1 MCCASTAFTRE
12 TDMAPRVVTA
22 DQAASLVGSGDTL
35 LIGGSG
41 AGHSVP
47 DTIIAAIG
55 ERFLAEGQPRDLTT
69 IHPVGLGD
77 RAHRGIGHLAHP
89 GLLKR
94 VVCGTLVD
102 SPPVERMAVRNEI
115 EAYTLPQGCL
125 SQLTREMAAG
135 RPGLTTHVG
144 LNTFVD
150 PRYGGGKQS
159 ARATEDLV
167 DLIQVGNKDYLFF
180 KSFHVDVALVRG
192 TTADEDG
199 NVTMEH
205 EAVFGEM
212 ISMAQAARRAGG
224 IVIAQV
230 KRMARRGTLPAKQ
243 VKIPGMLV
251 DLIVVDPGQ
260 TQTFFTAHDPAYAG
274 ELKVPLT
281 DIAALP
287 FSPRKVVA
295 RRAALELFSG
305 AICNLGSGISTGI
318 ASLAA
323 EENAIDDVVLTN
335 EQGLIG
341 GAPAAGNEPGAGR
354 NYQAMVDQ
362 PYQFDFYDGGG
373 LDLAFLSFAE
383 VDETCNVNVSRFG
396 DKIVGPGGF
405 INISQNAKTM
415 IFSGT
420 FTAGGLDIGWPG
432 GKTRIAR
439 EGAEKKFVANVQQVT
454 YSGALAAQNGQRTL
468 YVTERAVFCRNEA
481 GKLELIEIAPG
492 IELERDIFANM
503 QFKPAVS
510 ASLREMDARIFRPE
524 AMGLAAIIAANSRP
538 IRSARLDAFLTAV
551 VS

>member
-1 MCCASTAFTRE
+1 
-12 TDMAPRVVTA
+12 MAPRVVTA
-22 DQAASLVGSGDTL
+22 DEAAQLVATGDTL

-47 DTIIAAIG
+47 DTLIGAIAK
-55 ERFLAEGQPRDLTT
+55 RFLAEGAPRNLTT
-69 IHPVGLGD
+69 VHPVGLGD
-77 RAHRGIGHLAHP
+77 RANRGIGHLAHE

-102 SPPVERMAVRNEI
+102 SPPVERMAAANTI

-144 LNTFVD
+144 LHTFVD
-150 PRYGGGKQS
+150 PRHGGGRQS
-159 ARATEDLV
+159 KLATEDLV
-167 DLIQVGNKDYLFF
+167 ELTTVGNKEYLFF
-180 KSFHVDVALVRG
+180 KSFHVDVALIRG

-199 NVTMEH
+199 NITMEH

-230 KRMARRGTLPAKQ
+230 KRMALRGTLPPKQ

-251 DLIVVDPGQ
+251 DLIVVDPAQ

-274 ELKVPLT
+274 EIKVPLGH
-281 DIAALP
+281 IAALP
-287 FSPRKVVA
+287 FSVRKIVA
-295 RRAALELFSG
+295 RRASLELYSG

-341 GAPAAGNEPGAGR
+341 GVPATGNEPGAGR

-383 VDETCNVNVSRFG
+383 VDAACNVNVSRFG

-405 INISQNAKTM
+405 INISQNAKT
-415 IFSGT
+415 ILFSGT
-420 FTAGGLDIGWPG
+420 FTAGGLDMSWPNG
-432 GKTRIAR
+432 RTHIAR
-439 EGAEKKFVANVQQVT
+439 EGAEKKFVRQVQQVT
-454 YSGALAAQNGQRTL
+454 YSGALAAQNGQRAF
-468 YVTERAVFCRNEA
+468 YITERAVFRRTEA
-481 GKLELIEIAPG
+481 ERLELIEIAPG
-492 IELERDIFANM
+492 IELERDIFAQM
-503 QFKPAVS
+503 QFKPDVS
-510 ASLREMDARIFRPE
+510 PALKEMDERIFRPE
-524 AMGLAAIIAANSRP
+524 AMGLAAIIAGKPRP
-538 IRSARLDAFLTAV
+538 IRSARLDRFLTKAV
-551 VS
+551 P

>member
-1 MCCASTAFTRE
+1 
-12 TDMAPRVVTA
+12 
-22 DQAASLVGSGDTL
+22 
-35 LIGGSG
+35 
-41 AGHSVP
+41 
-47 DTIIAAIG
+47 
-55 ERFLAEGQPRDLTT
+55 
-69 IHPVGLGD
+69 
-77 RAHRGIGHLAHP
+77 
-89 GLLKR
+89 
-94 VVCGTLVD
+94 
-102 SPPVERMAVRNEI
+102 
-115 EAYTLPQGCL
+115 
-125 SQLTREMAAG
+125 MAAG
-135 RPGLTTHVG
+135 RPGLVTHVG
-144 LNTFVD
+144 LHTFVD
-150 PRYGGGKQS
+150 PRLGGGKQS
-159 ARATEDLV
+159 KRATEDLV
-167 DLIQVGNKDYLFF
+167 ELTRIGGKDYLFF
-180 KSFHVDVALVRG
+180 KPFHIDIALIRG

-199 NVTMEH
+199 NITMEH

-230 KRMARRGTLPAKQ
+230 KRTAQRGTLPAKQ

-251 DLIVVDPGQ
+251 DLIVVDPAQ
-260 TQTFFTAHDPAYAG
+260 TQTFFTVHDPAYAG

-281 DIAALP
+281 NITPLP
-287 FSPRKVVA
+287 FSVRKIVA

-323 EENAIDDVVLTN
+323 EEQAIDDVVLTN

-341 GAPAAGNEPGAGR
+341 GAPATGNEPGAGR

-420 FTAGGLDIGWPG
+420 FTAGGLDISWPNG
-432 GKTRIAR
+432 TTKIAR
-439 EGAEKKFVANVQQVT
+439 EGNEKKFVSKVQQVT
-454 YSGALAAQNGQRTL
+454 YSGALAAQNGQRAL
-468 YVTERAVFCRNEA
+468 YVTERAIFTRNDA

-492 IELERDIFANM
+492 IELERDIFAHM
-503 QFKPAVS
+503 QFRPAVS
-510 ASLREMDARIFRPE
+510 SSVREMDTRIFRPE
-524 AMGLAAIIAANSRP
+524 PMGLAAIIAANRRP
-538 IRSARLDAFLTAV
+538 IRSPRLSKFLAG
-551 VS
+551 SER

>member
-1 MCCASTAFTRE
+1 
-12 TDMAPRVVTA
+12 MAPRVVTA
-22 DQAASLVGSGDTL
+22 DEAAKLVATGDTL

-47 DTIIAAIG
+47 DTLIAAIAK
-55 ERFLAEGQPRDLTT
+55 RFLAEGEPRDLTT
-69 IHPVGLGD
+69 VHPVGLGD
-77 RAHRGIGHLAHP
+77 RASRGIGHLAHA

-102 SPPVERMAVRNEI
+102 SPPVERMAAANEI

-135 RPGLTTHVG
+135 RPGLVTHVG

-150 PRYGGGKQS
+150 PRFGGGKQS

-167 DLIQVGNKDYLFF
+167 ELVRVGGRECLLF
-180 KSFHVDVALVRG
+180 KPFHVDVALLRG

-199 NVTMEH
+199 NITMEH

-212 ISMAQAARRAGG
+212 LSMAQAARRAGG
-224 IVIAQV
+224 LVVAQV
-230 KRMARRGTLPAKQ
+230 KRMALRGTLPPKQ

-251 DLIVVDPGQ
+251 DLIVVDPAQ

-274 ELKVPLT
+274 EMKVPLQH
-281 DIAALP
+281 IAALP
-287 FSPRKVVA
+287 FSARKVVA
-295 RRAALELFSG
+295 RRAALELFPG

-318 ASLAA
+318 ASIAA

-341 GAPAAGNEPGAGR
+341 GAPATGNEPGAGR

-383 VDETCNVNVSRFG
+383 VDEACNVNVSRFG
-396 DKIVGPGGF
+396 GRIVGPGGF

-415 IFSGT
+415 VFSGT
-420 FTAGGLDIGWPG
+420 FTAGGLDIGWPAG
-432 GKTRIAR
+432 RTQIKQ
-439 EGAEKKFVANVQQVT
+439 EGAEKKFVREVEQVT
-454 YSGALAAQNGQRTL
+454 YSGALAARNGQRAL
-468 YVTERAVFCRNEA
+468 YITERAVFRRNEV
-481 GKLELIEIAPG
+481 GRLELIEIAPG
-492 IELERDIFANM
+492 IDLDRDILAQM
-503 QFKPAVS
+503 QFRPAVS
-510 ASLREMDARIFRPE
+510 PTLKEMDARIFRPE
-524 AMGLAAIIAANSRP
+524 PMGLAAIIAANARP
-538 IRSARLDAFLTAV
+538 IRSARLARLLTGAP
-551 VS
+551 